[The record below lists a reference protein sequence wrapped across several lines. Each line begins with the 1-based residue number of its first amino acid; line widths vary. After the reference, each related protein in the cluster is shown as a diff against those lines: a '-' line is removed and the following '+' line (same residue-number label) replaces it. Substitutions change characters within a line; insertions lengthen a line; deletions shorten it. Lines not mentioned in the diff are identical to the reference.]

1 MINDRLQSVRI
12 ESAEGNRLLDR
23 LDELRNNLVSLR
35 RETAKQNRP
44 LAQILATEPA
54 TLRQVQD
61 SLTSDDVLLEYSS
74 SDKGLTL
81 WIITKEDTHHTV
93 IQLGNT
99 ALEALENYLKTLR
112 EPMIGLQEIS
122 KHVTLGKELYRVLL
136 GQAENFLEGKT
147 TLSLS
152 RKAFYIISRLKP

>member
-35 RETAKQNRP
+35 RESAKQNRR
-44 LAQILATEPA
+44 LAQVLATEPA

-81 WIITKEDTHHTV
+81 WIITKEDTRHAV
-93 IQLGNT
+93 IQLGKT
-99 ALEALENYLKTLR
+99 ALAGLRELSQNLR
-112 EPMIGLQEIS
+112 EPTDRI
-122 KHVTLGKELYRVLL
+122 TR
-136 GQAENFLEGKT
+136 NFETRYARQGIVPCT
-147 TLSLS
+147 VGTS
-152 RKAFYIISRLKP
+152 